1 MNSNSK
7 EIKTRKHVFDETI
20 KTLERKDF
28 KALATI
34 GMPSIDK
41 AEEIHLEFSE
51 LPMTD
56 MREADY
62 IAKVNMNE
70 EEFILHMEF
79 ETNYSS
85 NKEMSKRMLRYY
97 TYISWYEDLPIYQV
111 LILLKEPNSV
121 KNIVKGIESSV
132 QNKPIMNYNYDV
144 VKVYEMD
151 KYRILDSNK
160 KVLYPLRVFMRHDGE
175 NDIEHI
181 QECLNVVEKL
191 EDKDYYY
198 LTVEL
203 SKRLYQ
209 VEILEKYVKED
220 IYMASALFKNPYEK
234 GIEDEKER
242 ARLKDV
248 RNTEKLL
255 TKKFG
260 ILKKEVREKIEASDS
275 YNLSLIIE
283 NILDLE
289 TLEDAL
295 KYLE

>member
-1 MNSNSK
+1 MDISLNSI
-7 EIKTRKHVFDETI
+7 ETRKHLFDETI

-28 KALATI
+28 KSLASLGI
-34 GMPSIDK
+34 PSIDD
-41 AEEIHLEFSE
+41 AEEMHLEFSE

-62 IAKVNMNE
+62 IAKVIMHE

-85 NKEMSKRMLRYY
+85 NKKMNKRMLRYY

-111 LILLKEPNSV
+111 LIILKKPDI
-121 KNIVKGIESSV
+121 NIISTGIKSIV
-132 QNKPIMNYNYDV
+132 QNEEILNYNY
-144 VKVYEMD
+144 KIIRAYEMD
-151 KYRILDSNK
+151 KYEVLKQK
-160 KVLYPLRVFMRHDGE
+160 KIVIYPLRVFMKHEKESDL
-175 NDIEHI
+175 EHI
-181 QECLNVVEKL
+181 AECLSVVEAL

-203 SKRLYQ
+203 SKRLYKE
-209 VEILEKYVKED
+209 EILEKYVKED
-220 IYMASALFKNPYEK
+220 VYMSSALFKNPYEK

-242 ARLKDV
+242 SRLKDV
-248 RNTEKLL
+248 RSVEKLL

-260 ILKKEVREKIEASDS
+260 ILDKEVREKIENADS
-275 YNLSLIIE
+275 YNLNLIIE

-289 TLEDAL
+289 RLEDAL
-295 KYLE
+295 RYLG